1 LAAKIRRPDLRPYS
15 QYLHK
20 IKTEKHD
27 VAYNLSGT
35 TPSPEFAKKILDL
48 KNVSIDV
55 AEHRNSPNYAS
66 VKNKIAKMAAF
77 SPDQVELFP
86 GCSQGIFQI
95 FAALTKAGDTIVIE
109 TPTYSPIVDIA
120 KFLGLKIL
128 RFTRSQDFEKDFA
141 GLKLVLKKAKLAFIT
156 NPHAPSGLLWDE
168 NQIRKLDSLKKPILI
183 DEIYLPHFYPEKIT
197 LIDPSAKNLI
207 SISGFSKPTGI
218 SSLRLSWAL
227 GPKKILTD
235 AGLMGLNLIVDLPT
249 PSLVIANLVLDK
261 WSEIL
266 KSIGEV
272 IEQNRKTLFQYRD
285 VLGPSLS
292 HDLVRGNYGT
302 LRMPKTMRSEAAF
315 IARLQKES
323 LYLKP
328 GSEFGMKNH
337 FRFQLMTDP
346 QDFKKALQRLSA
358 LYKA

>member
-1 LAAKIRRPDLRPYS
+1 LAAKIRRPGLRPYS
-15 QYLHK
+15 QYLNK
-20 IKTEKHD
+20 IKTEKHNVD
-27 VAYNLSGT
+27 FNLSGT

-66 VKNKIAKMAAF
+66 VKNKLAKMGGVNPE
-77 SPDQVELFP
+77 SVELFA

-109 TPTYSPIVDIA
+109 TPTYTPIVDIA

-128 RFTRSQDFEKDFA
+128 RFTRTEDFEKDFA
-141 GLKLVLKKAKLAFIT
+141 ALKLVLKKAKLAFIT
-156 NPHAPSGLLWDE
+156 NPHAPSGRLWDE
-168 NQIRKLDSLKKPILI
+168 KQIARLDSLKKPILV
-183 DEIYLPHFYPEKIT
+183 DEIYLPHYFPEKIT
-197 LIDPSAKNLI
+197 LISPQAKNLI

-227 GPKKILTD
+227 GSQKILRD
-235 AGLMGLNLIVDLPT
+235 AELMGLNLIVDLPT

-266 KSIGEV
+266 KSISLV
-272 IEQNRKTLFQYRD
+272 VEQNRKTLLQYKD
-285 VLGPSLS
+285 LLGPSLA
-292 HDLVRGNYGT
+292 HDFIRGNYGT
-302 LRMPKTMRSEAAF
+302 LKMPKTFKSESAF
-315 IARLQKES
+315 IARLEKES
-323 LYLKP
+323 IFLKP
-328 GSEFGMKNH
+328 GSEFGIKNH

-346 QDFKKALQRLSA
+346 QDFKKALQKISL
-358 LYKA
+358 LYKV